1 MTTQHTRSAA
11 VPWALSNARTAWF
24 LALALALGALTFNPA
39 PAHAGVVSETAET
52 FAGKVTDDP
61 VAQKEI
67 GNAADA
73 LFKLAPAAVEV
84 AGKAG
89 VKGTA
94 GVSGPFEEL
103 VVNFDKMACAAWIIT
118 FRDKL
123 LGLMLARDP
132 ETPPETI
139 AAAQNLLNKV
149 TFACRKVLDPDTK
162 YGVAGTGGQSGNGA
176 SGGDD
181 SGAGSSGPP
190 PEVIDGVLVI
200 STTDHICWDRC
211 RDKWSA
217 WKNAEGLRARAE
229 QRMRAAK
236 LRADT
241 LESDTIPWME
251 RRQAAAQSQL
261 DRLKARQPKWP
272 RHDPAIDAG
281 IAQAKTDIEN
291 LRTETAKMRTEVAS
305 LRHEAK
311 ALERALPGLRQ
322 AEKAALKRYLDCLKS
337 CAATAS
343 LANEKSD
350 FVDRTIERLSPRL
363 ETSDARTIPSE
374 PRPAESEETRTARL
388 EAIGALRTGQAN
400 MSGTEVSL
408 AVPYGRDR
416 GGQARA
422 EAGRAMD
429 LARSVRFEQ
438 RDGYD
443 QQVDQDVPGDEAI
456 PAGAFG
462 QSQPPAEL
470 VEVQPPADFVEV
482 QPPSEFDCPGH
493 PGMGPH
499 SH

>member
-1 MTTQHTRSAA
+1 MTTTLTRSAA
-11 VPWALSNARTAWF
+11 VPWAPSNARTAWF

-39 PAHAGVVSETAET
+39 PARAGVVSETAET

-67 GNAADA
+67 GNAADT
-73 LFKLAPAAVEV
+73 LIKLAPAAVEV
-84 AGKAG
+84 AGNTGA
-89 VKGTA
+89 KGTA

-103 VVNFDKMACAAWIIT
+103 VVNFDKMACAAWIIS

-123 LGLMLARDP
+123 LGLMLAQDP
-132 ETPPETI
+132 ETPPATI

-149 TFACRKVLDPDTK
+149 TFACRKVLDPDTN
-162 YGVAGTGGQSGNGA
+162 YGVAGGSGQSGTGG
-176 SGGDD
+176 SGGAD
-181 SGAGSSGPP
+181 SGESSSGPP

-200 STTDHICWDRC
+200 TTTDHICWDRC

-217 WKNAEGLRARAE
+217 WKNAEGLRSRAE
-229 QRMRAAK
+229 QRMREAK

-241 LESDTIPWME
+241 LESDTIPWMG
-251 RRQAAAQSQL
+251 RRQAAAQSRL

-281 IAQAKTDIEN
+281 IAEAETEIAN
-291 LRTETAKMRTEVAS
+291 LRTETAKMKAEVAS
-305 LRHEAK
+305 LRSEVQ
-311 ALERALPGLRQ
+311 ALKRALPGLRQ
-322 AEKAALKRYLDCLKS
+322 AEKAALKLYLDCLKA

-343 LANEKSD
+343 IANEKSD

-363 ETSDARTIPSE
+363 QTSDARTIPSE
-374 PRPAESEETRTARL
+374 PRPAESQETRTARL
-388 EAIGALRTGQAN
+388 EAIGALRTGQAS

-408 AVPYGRDR
+408 ALPYGRDR

-429 LARSVRFEQ
+429 LARSDRFEQ
-438 RDGYD
+438 NDGYA
-443 QQVDQDVPGDEAI
+443 QQVDREI
-456 PAGAFG
+456 PETEDIPVEAFG
-462 QSQPPAEL
+462 QGQHPAE
-470 VEVQPPADFVEV
+470 FVEV
-482 QPPSEFDCPGH
+482 QPPVEFYCPNH

-499 SH
+499 SD